1 MGSIFKTSSYENSDQ
16 KFWIDCSGS
25 NPVKSEL
32 IESHLCVPRSD
43 GTLKKLKFSL
53 DFQNIYLLDR
63 SGSPKKMS
71 GLFCKFTEPFQESN
85 SLEERFGFRIFTDT
99 VFQDFY
105 AEDQNLLE
113 RWITALEKVSLFN
126 QIELD
131 YKFIEELNSG
141 SFGTVYLTEG
151 IFESGLYA
159 VKCVKKSSLDS
170 PKDIRNLRNEITV
183 GRAIEH
189 PNIAKLLKVYESS
202 RRVYLVFEFI
212 DSKELTQKLNRDG
225 MFSEEKAAKV
235 IKELLE
241 TLDYIHHQGI
251 AHRDVK
257 LDNLMVDDS
266 KVKLIDFGLACP
278 KINQGSTTKCGTPGY
293 VAPEVLRGEV
303 YNSKVDLFS
312 AGVVLFA
319 MLFGK
324 LPFSSNGIKEVLT
337 RNEECRVKFP
347 KNQVSEEAID
357 LLKKLLQA
365 DPSRRPNASDAITHP
380 WIRKKSCSK

>member
-1 MGSIFKTSSYENSDQ
+1 MESIFKTSSYGNSDQ
-16 KFWIDCSGS
+16 KFWIDCNS
-25 NPVKSEL
+25 NLIKSKL
-32 IESHLCVPRSD
+32 IESHLSIPKSD
-43 GTLKKLKFSL
+43 GTLKKLKFCL
-53 DFQNIYLLDR
+53 DSHNIYLLDR

-71 GLFCKFTEPFQESN
+71 GLFWKFTEPFQESN
-85 SLEERFGFRIFTDT
+85 SLEERFGFRIFTDA

-151 IFESGLYA
+151 IFQSGLYA
-159 VKCVKKSSLDS
+159 VKCIEKRSLDS
-170 PKDIRNLRNEITV
+170 PKDIRNLRNEITA
-183 GRAIEH
+183 GRAAEH

-212 DSKELTQKLNRDG
+212 DCKDLTQKLNRDG
-225 MFSEEKAAKV
+225 VFSEEKAAKV

-278 KINQGSTTKCGTPGY
+278 NINQGSTTKCGTPGY
-293 VAPEVLRGEV
+293 VAPEVLKGQV

-365 DPSRRPNASDAITHP
+365 DPSRRPNASDAINHP
-380 WIRKKSCSK
+380 WIRRKN